1 MSTLPLLTRATE
13 DGVTFALSKRR
24 GKLLPV
30 AAGADIPAVRALT
43 NPTQEGRMPQRTPGP
58 GEQYRFHVDM
68 GRCIGCKCC
77 VVACNEQNGNP
88 ASINWRRVQ
97 EIEGGWFPVTSRS
110 YLSMGCNH
118 CLEPTC
124 LQGCPV
130 DAYSKDPVTGIVRHS
145 ADACIGCQ
153 YCTWNCSY
161 GVPQYNPER
170 GVVGKCDMCHGRLSN
185 GDTPACVTAC
195 PEGAI
200 AIEIVGVAGWRA
212 AVEASRSNAGLPKGD
227 QSLSTTRV
235 TLPEAL
241 PPNATPVNVLNV
253 VPEHPHWPLVV
264 MTVLTQL
271 AVGAFTTIWLLQLLN
286 ASAHLRIAALAS
298 LLVGGLALSASTL
311 HLGRPVHAYRAIRMW
326 RRSWLSR
333 EVLLFSAF
341 SAVAGLY
348 AAMLWFAVPGST
360 AVGAIT
366 VLLGIAG
373 VTASACIYRV
383 ASRPAWNTPYTLLQF
398 NLTAAVLGPLF
409 AAAIAGG
416 NLRWLAIGAA
426 TMACAQFVLLALRF
440 FRCISSD
447 SLELR
452 GTARLLSTVL
462 KGRLML
468 RGALLAMGAIAIPL
482 LITGSTPGAAFAGA
496 ASAPG
501 EAGQYLRLAAL
512 LLATTGEILGR
523 YLFFVSVVP
532 KHLAAPYI
540 ASASEAT

>member
-1 MSTLPLLTRATE
+1 MSSLPLLTRVKE
-13 DGVTFALSKRR
+13 DGVTFALTKS
-24 GKLLPV
+24 GSS
-30 AAGADIPAVRALT
+30 PALART
-43 NPTQEGRMPQRTPGP
+43 GPTQEGRMPNRAPAP

-68 GRCIGCKCC
+68 GKCIACKCC

-88 ASINWRRVQ
+88 ATINWRRVE
-97 EIEGGWFPVTSRS
+97 EIEGGWFPMTMRS
-110 YLSMGCNH
+110 SLSMGCNH

-130 DAYSKDPVTGIVRHS
+130 DAYSKDPATGIVQHS

-170 GVVGKCDMCHGRLSN
+170 GVVSKCDMCHGRLSI
-185 GDTPACVTAC
+185 GQTPACVNAC

-200 AIEIVGVAGWRA
+200 AIEIVNVARWR
-212 AVEASRSNAGLPKGD
+212 ESIDTSPSNAGLPKSDG
-227 QSLSTTRV
+227 SLSTTRV
-235 TLPEAL
+235 TLPKTL
-241 PPNATPVNVLNV
+241 PPNATPVGVTNV

-271 AVGAFTTIWLLQLLN
+271 AVGAFTTIWLSQVFG
-286 ASAHLRIAALAS
+286 AAAHLGTAALAS
-298 LLVGGLALSASTL
+298 LIVGGLALSASTL
-311 HLGRPVHAYRAIRMW
+311 HLGRPIHAYRAIRMW

-341 SAVAGLY
+341 SGIAGVY
-348 AAMLWFAVPGST
+348 AAVLWFGLPGGGYIGALTVAV
-360 AVGAIT
+360 
-366 VLLGIAG
+366 GIAG
-373 VTASACIYRV
+373 VTSSACIYRV
-383 ASRPAWNTPYTLLQF
+383 PSRPAWNTPYTLLQF

-409 AAAIAGG
+409 AAVVGGG

-426 TMACAQFVLLALRF
+426 TMASAQFVLLALRL

-462 KGRLML
+462 AGRLVL
-468 RGALLAMGAIAIPL
+468 RGVLLALGAVALPL
-482 LITGSTPGAAFAGA
+482 LAAGPQLLTPNGPTGSMAGA
-496 ASAPG
+496 SVMV
-501 EAGQYLRLAAL
+501 AAL
-512 LLATTGEILGR
+512 ALATTAEIVGR

-540 ASASEAT
+540 ASASEAS